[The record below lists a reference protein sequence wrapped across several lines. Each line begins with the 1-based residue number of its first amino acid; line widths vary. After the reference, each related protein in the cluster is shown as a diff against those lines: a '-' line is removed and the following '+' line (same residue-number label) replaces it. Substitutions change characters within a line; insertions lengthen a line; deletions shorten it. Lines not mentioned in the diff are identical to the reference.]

1 MVEVLLIVAA
11 SVLIFLIISPDSHS
25 GTKPR

>member
-11 SVLIFLIISPDSHS
+11 TVLIFLVISPDSHS

>member
-1 MVEVLLIVAA
+1 MVEVLLIAAA